1 MVLDFFPGDKGVVCQ
16 EVRETEGFNVLLEA
30 RRYGPLVPPELV
42 SLQIRSHVRKDSLD
56 IHEPGAS
63 DLSDLLAGLGPL
75 GHDPVEEENESLG
88 GVRDISAGLI
98 KKRGENETKRDDG
111 SGFLVERKL
120 LVDLDQFLS
129 RILKVVELRSENVKP
144 RLDFLL

>member
-1 MVLDFFPGDKGVVCQ
+1 MGQVMSKAKRLDVFLK
-16 EVRETEGFNVLLEA
+16 A
-30 RRYGPLVPPELV
+30 RRDDPLVPPELV

-88 GVRDISAGLI
+88 GIRDISAGLI

-111 SGFLVERKL
+111 SGFLVQRKL

-129 RILKVVELRSENVKP
+129 RILKVVELRPENVKL